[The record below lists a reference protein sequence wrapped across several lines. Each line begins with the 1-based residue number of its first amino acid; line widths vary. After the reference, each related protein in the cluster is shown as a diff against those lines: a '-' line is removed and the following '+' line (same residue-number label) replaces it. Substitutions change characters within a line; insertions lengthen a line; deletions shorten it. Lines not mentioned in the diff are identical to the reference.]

1 MAPTSDALLQLAA
14 VCADRVDLP
23 KARFPTFSEVEEQCE
38 DEYERLLEALHED
51 EVFAP
56 VDLDIQQD
64 LVDRLKEALPE
75 TDTELVEQ
83 LVDNHVRHLWLQQEG
98 AYYVGLAL
106 GLRAAGRAADR

>member
-1 MAPTSDALLQLAA
+1 MVPTSDALLRLAA
-14 VCADRVDLP
+14 VCAERVDLP

-38 DEYERLLEALHED
+38 DEYEHLLEALHED

-56 VDLDIQQD
+56 VDLDLQQH
-64 LVDRLKEALPE
+64 LVDQRKEALPE
-75 TDTELVEQ
+75 TETELVEQ

-106 GLRAAGRAADR
+106 GLRAAARAEGR